1 MYSPDQQINVPCW
14 LQVYRSESVAN
25 YCNAVFQPSER
36 YNILRSTAQGPQACP
51 IQLQALGL
59 EAWQSLHTNHMAY

>member
-1 MYSPDQQINVPCW
+1 MYPVGCKFTAVNLWP
-14 LQVYRSESVAN
+14 N

-36 YNILRSTAQGPQACP
+36 YNILRSTAQGPQVCP